1 MAREDTRVFILY
13 AVLAGLLVG
22 LLTRGSPAR
31 LGELRIS
38 MAPLIV
44 LGMAVQLLLFSSP
57 LGSVLGEAAPVAY
70 VISDLAVLTAVAAN
84 VAIPGLVIVL
94 AGGASNLLAIV
105 ANGGFMPAS
114 PGALAVVGRLPQA
127 AYSNSVSSGA
137 ANLAPLIDLFAM
149 PPWVPLANVFS
160 VGDILIGVGVAVA
173 VVAAMH
179 GKGPSAIRPMMDGR
193 RAEP

>member
-1 MAREDTRVFILY
+1 
-13 AVLAGLLVG
+13 
-22 LLTRGSPAR
+22 
-31 LGELRIS
+31 

-57 LGSVLGEAAPVAY
+57 LGNVLGEAAQVAY

-84 VAIPGLVIVL
+84 IAIPGLVIVL

-114 PGALAVVGRLPQA
+114 PDALAVVGRLPQSA
-127 AYSNSVSSGA
+127 FSNSVSSGA
-137 ANLAPLIDLFAM
+137 ANLAPLTDLFAM

-179 GKGPSAIRPMMDGR
+179 GKGPIAIRPMREERPADR
-193 RAEP
+193 